1 MPRNIVEISLDYWH
15 VYDRLIEDKEN
26 KTSMRDAFNIVW
38 ANNVGYKLDEKDP
51 RKLIPTDK
59 TLNG

>member
-1 MPRNIVEISLDYWH
+1 
-15 VYDRLIEDKEN
+15 
-26 KTSMRDAFNIVW
+26 MRDAFNIVW